1 MAGACARHA
10 VAIPFAPALP
20 LDNGAVGYKRVLFNV
35 GASELHGYGSGTP
48 ARGTEHLVRSM
59 RWTEMAFFF
68 HIQRDSTAGTSTAHL
83 AQAALFRLIS
93 SHTAQTK
100 GKL

>member
-59 RWTEMAFFF
+59 RWTEMAFFSTYSETVLLELVR
-68 HIQRDSTAGTSTAHL
+68 HIL
-83 AQAALFRLIS
+83 L
-93 SHTAQTK
+93 
-100 GKL
+100 KLPCLD

>member
-1 MAGACARHA
+1 M
-10 VAIPFAPALP
+10 
-20 LDNGAVGYKRVLFNV
+20 LFNV

-68 HIQRDSTAGTSTAHL
+68 TYSETVLLELVRHIL
-83 AQAALFRLIS
+83 L
-93 SHTAQTK
+93 
-100 GKL
+100 KLPCLD